1 MGAQV
6 TDIEIIANCLFNS
19 ILKNFNYS
27 EENILDT
34 INKNNKLLVN
44 RFKSIED
51 FEAKFIYRLINDIQK
66 KIEKI
71 EIGEDIITKKINGS
85 VDEIRGI
92 HKDIINIIDKKYQDL
107 CLYINDKIDITINNM
122 KDVFHKPF
130 FNNNLQQPSKNKKG
144 RNSKLTDDKKYC
156 NCKRSRGN
164 SLCKIMIY
172 KDEKACYA
180 HKHIIKQQ
188 PQLSIKELKTNLIK
202 KEENIKQIVNIDEAC
217 LEKVEEDINDL
228 EIKNNCNNILDL
240 NLLDDKYYFENI
252 EKTDEDYKRNKIDNV
267 LNIDKKEIKA
277 VYSDEEYEE
286 DEKLIKCLNCNSYIP
301 EIVNDK
307 LCCYCGSNDK
317 YWL

>member
-34 INKNNKLLVN
+34 INKNNKILVN
-44 RFKSIED
+44 IFKSID
-51 FEAKFIYRLINDIQK
+51 FEANFIYRLINDIQK

-92 HKDIINIIDKKYQDL
+92 HKDIINIIDKKHQDL
-107 CLYINDKIDITINNM
+107 CLYINDKIDITINNI
-122 KDVFHKPF
+122 KDVFHQAF
-130 FNNNLQQPSKNKKG
+130 LNINLQQPSKQSSKNRKG

-172 KDEKACYA
+172 KDEEACYA

-188 PQLSIKELKTNLIK
+188 PQLSIKDLKTNLIK
-202 KEENIKQIVNIDEAC
+202 KDENINEAR

-228 EIKNNCNNILDL
+228 EIKNNYNNILNF
-240 NLLDDKYYFENI
+240 NL
-252 EKTDEDYKRNKIDNV
+252 DEDYKRNKIDNM
-267 LNIDKKEIKA
+267 LNIDKMKIKA
-277 VYSDEEYEE
+277 VYSDEEDEE

>member
-51 FEAKFIYRLINDIQK
+51 FEANFIYRLINDIQK

-85 VDEIRGI
+85 VDEIKGI

-107 CLYINDKIDITINNM
+107 CLYINDKIDIAINNM
-122 KDVFHKPF
+122 KDVFHQTF
-130 FNNNLQQPSKNKKG
+130 LNNNLQQLSKQPSKNKKG

-172 KDEKACYA
+172 KDEEACYA

-188 PQLSIKELKTNLIK
+188 PQLSIKELKPNLIK
-202 KEENIKQIVNIDEAC
+202 KDKAC
-217 LEKVEEDINDL
+217 LEKVEENINDL
-228 EIKNNCNNILDL
+228 EIKNNCNNILDFI
-240 NLLDDKYYFENI
+240 LDDKYYFENI
-252 EKTDEDYKRNKIDNV
+252 EKDLIKSADEDYKRNIVICKNKIDNE
-267 LNIDKKEIKA
+267 LNIDKMEIE
-277 VYSDEEYEE
+277 DEEN
-286 DEKLIKCLNCNSYIP
+286 EKLIKCLNCNSYIP